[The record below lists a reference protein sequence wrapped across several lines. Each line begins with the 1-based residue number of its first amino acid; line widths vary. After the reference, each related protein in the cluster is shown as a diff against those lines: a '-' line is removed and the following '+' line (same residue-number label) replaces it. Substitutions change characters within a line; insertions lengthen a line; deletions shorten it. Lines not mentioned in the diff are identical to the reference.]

1 MAVNIYSVK
10 CVSHPRTLYRGLY
23 HTPPTKLTK
32 YAQLQAPPL
41 SLPPQQLD
49 QCCVRDPY
57 DTRTQVQGHAQLVC
71 SSLMEMYGSL
81 DTKVGMGVTSGPLS
95 VSYQVF
101 LVSLCRKVTKPS
113 CFLIPVLK
121 ELIIVYSPTWES
133 LYAHCF

>member
-71 SSLMEMYGSL
+71 SSLMEL
-81 DTKVGMGVTSGPLS
+81 DGGQMDGWMVNPLWPQS
-95 VSYQVF
+95 S
-101 LVSLCRKVTKPS
+101 
-113 CFLIPVLK
+113 PVQEACDTHLR
-121 ELIIVYSPTWES
+121 
-133 LYAHCF
+133 AC